1 MPGRRNLSLP
11 ASVTLGKLPPPKVTR
26 MSLRK
31 KITGGLVAALSLVV
45 LTAATVNPVNDKFF
59 EIMKAIEVYTNVYK
73 EVNTYYVDDIEPNK
87 LMRTGI
93 EAMVSSLDPYTNYIS
108 ETDVE
113 LARLRRSGKYEGI
126 GAKIEYIDGLPTIM
140 TLYKDQPAD
149 AAGLK
154 TGDRLLSVDGRA
166 TAGYNREQLEE
177 IMRGFPGT
185 TMELEVERPGEGK
198 KDLELKRGDV
208 TIPNVPYSGML
219 DQGVGYVALTTFTQ
233 RAGKNVRDAVAKL
246 RADNPDL
253 KGVVLDLRN
262 NGGGLLNEAV
272 DIVNIFVPKDELIV
286 TTKGKVRDWD
296 RSYKTKGAP
305 LDLELP
311 VAVLINGRSASAS
324 EIVSGSLQDLDRGV
338 LIGQRS
344 FGKGLVQNIM
354 ETGYG
359 SRVKITTA
367 KYYIPSQRCI
377 QALEYQDGKPVDIP
391 DERRAVF
398 KTRAGRPVLDGGG
411 VAPDIKVPVLGGKAI
426 TAGLLEEH
434 VIFDY
439 VNEWVS
445 NHPTIDSVADFRFT
459 DWDGFVDFLQK
470 EDYEYT
476 SKAEKALERAL
487 AATKEEG
494 YDISTELKAIQER
507 VDREQLAAIRE
518 YRGEIISIIEK
529 EIAGRYYY
537 QRGEVQMGLRND
549 KEVQEAIAVLNDPTR
564 YNKIL
569 AAQ

>member
-1 MPGRRNLSLP
+1 
-11 ASVTLGKLPPPKVTR
+11 

-31 KITGGLVAALSLVV
+31 KILTGGVAILAFLVF
-45 LTAATVNPVNDKFF
+45 TAATVNPVNDKFF

-113 LARLRRSGKYEGI
+113 LARLRQSGKFQGI
-126 GAKIEYIDGLPTIM
+126 GAKIEYIEGLPTIL

-149 AAGLK
+149 KAGIK
-154 TGDRLLSVDGRA
+154 TGDRLLEIDGRQ

-185 TMELEVERPGEGK
+185 TMEITVERPGVGK
-198 KDLELKRGDV
+198 KNLELLRGDV
-208 TIPNVPYSGML
+208 SIPNVPYSGML
-219 DQGVGYVALTTFTQ
+219 ANDVGYVALTTFTQ
-233 RAGKNVRDAVAKL
+233 QAAKNVRDAVVAL
-246 RADNPDL
+246 RADNPEM
-253 KGVVLDLRN
+253 KGVVIDLRN

-272 DIVNIFVPKDELIV
+272 DIVNIFVPKNELIV

-296 RSYKTKGAP
+296 RSYKTKGNP

-311 VAVLINGRSASAS
+311 VAVLINDRSASAS
-324 EIVSGSLQDLDRGV
+324 EIVSGSLQDLDRAV

-344 FGKGLVQNIM
+344 YGKGLVQNIM

-377 QALEYQDGKPVDIP
+377 QAIEYRDGKPFDIP
-391 DERRAVF
+391 AAERAVF
-398 KTRAGRPVLDGGG
+398 KTRSGREVLDGGG
-411 VAPDIKVPVLGGKAI
+411 VAPDINLPVLGGKAI
-426 TAGLLEEH
+426 TQGLLDEF
-434 VIFDY
+434 VIFDF
-439 VNEWVS
+439 VNEWVTT
-445 NHPTIDSVADFRFT
+445 HETIDSVADFRFQ
-459 DWDGFVDFLQK
+459 DWAKFEAFLQRG
-470 EDYEYT
+470 DYEYT
-476 SKAEKALERAL
+476 SKAEKALETAL
-487 AATKEEG
+487 EQAKEEG
-494 YDISTELKAIQER
+494 FKVTEQLMAVQAQVEK
-507 VDREQLAAIRE
+507 EQLAAIQS
-518 YRGEIISIIEK
+518 YKAEIVSIIEK

-549 KEVQEAIAVLNDPTR
+549 REVQEAISVLNDPER
-564 YNKIL
+564 YAKL
-569 AAQ
+569 LKPAM

>member
-1 MPGRRNLSLP
+1 
-11 ASVTLGKLPPPKVTR
+11 

-31 KITGGLVAALSLVV
+31 KLLSGVMVLVAFTIF
-45 LTAATVNPVNDKFF
+45 TASTYSPVNDKFF

-93 EAMVSSLDPYTNYIS
+93 EAMVKSLDPYTNYIS

-113 LARLRRSGKYEGI
+113 LARLRQSGKYQGI
-126 GAKIEYIDGLPTIM
+126 GAKLEYIDGLPTIL

-149 AAGLK
+149 VAGLK
-154 TGDRLLSVDGRA
+154 TGDRIMTVDGRE

-185 TMELEVERPGEGK
+185 TMELNVERPGQGEI
-198 KDLELKRGDV
+198 DLKLVRGDV
-208 TIPNVPYSGML
+208 NIPNVPYSGML
-219 DQGVGYVALTTFTQ
+219 ADNVGYVALTTFTRQ
-233 RAGKNVRDAVAKL
+233 AGKNVRDAVSKL
-246 RADNPDL
+246 RADNPDM

-296 RSYKTKGAP
+296 RSYKTKGNP
-305 LDLELP
+305 LDLEIP
-311 VAVLINGRSASAS
+311 VAVLINDRSASAS

-344 FGKGLVQNIM
+344 YGKGLVQNIM

-367 KYYIPSQRCI
+367 KYYIPSSRCI
-377 QALEYQDGKPVDIP
+377 QAIEYVDGKPVDIP
-391 DERRAVF
+391 DAERAVF
-398 KTRAGRPVLDGGG
+398 KTRSGRKVLDGGG
-411 VAPDIKVPVLGGKAI
+411 VAPDIKLEILGGKAI
-426 TAGLLEEH
+426 TQGLLDEF

-439 VNEWVS
+439 VNEWVTTH
-445 NHPTIDSVADFRFT
+445 NAIDSVADFRFQ
-459 DWDGFVDFLQK
+459 DWDKFIGFLQRG
-470 EDYEYT
+470 DYEYT
-476 SKAEKALERAL
+476 SKAEKALKSAMDK
-487 AATKEEG
+487 AKEEG
-494 YDISTELKAIQER
+494 YDITAQLEAVQAQVEQEQMEAIQSYK
-507 VDREQLAAIRE
+507 A
-518 YRGEIISIIEK
+518 EIISIIEK

-549 KEVQEAIAVLNDPTR
+549 REVQEAISVLNDPAR
-564 YNKIL
+564 YEALLKPGK
-569 AAQ
+569 

>member
-1 MPGRRNLSLP
+1 
-11 ASVTLGKLPPPKVTR
+11 
-26 MSLRK
+26 MSTRK
-31 KITGGLVAALSLVV
+31 KIFSGLLGALAFIVF
-45 LTAATVNPVNDKFF
+45 TAATVNPVNDKFF

-113 LARLRRSGKYEGI
+113 LARLRQSGKYQGI

-140 TLYKDQPAD
+140 VLFKDQPAD
-149 AAGLK
+149 NAGLK
-154 TGDRLLSVDGRA
+154 TGDRLLEIDGRE
-166 TAGYNREQLEE
+166 TAGYNRDQLEE

-185 TMELEVERPGEGK
+185 TMKLTVERPGGGK
-198 KDLELKRGDV
+198 KNLELLRGDV
-208 TIPNVPYSGML
+208 SIPNVPYSGML
-219 DQGVGYVALTTFTQ
+219 ANNVGYVALTTFT
-233 RAGKNVRDAVAKL
+233 RNAGKNVRDAVSKL
-246 RADNPDL
+246 RADNPEM

-286 TTKGKVRDWD
+286 TTKGKVREWD
-296 RSYKTKGAP
+296 RSYKTNGNP

-311 VAVLINGRSASAS
+311 VAVLINNKSASAS

-344 FGKGLVQNIM
+344 YGKGLVQNIM

-377 QALEYQDGKPVDIP
+377 QALEYRDGKPFDIP
-391 DERRAVF
+391 DSERAVF
-398 KTRAGRPVLDGGG
+398 KTRSGREVLDGGG
-411 VAPDIKVPVLGGKAI
+411 VAPDIKLPVLGGTAI
-426 TAGLLEEH
+426 TKGLLEEH
-434 VIFDY
+434 VIFDF
-439 VNEWVS
+439 VNEWVTS
-445 NHPTIDSVADFRFT
+445 HATIDTVTEFRFQ
-459 DWDGFVDFLQK
+459 DWDKFVGFLQRG
-470 EDYEYT
+470 DYEYT
-476 SKAEKALERAL
+476 SKAEKALAKAL
-487 AATKEEG
+487 EATKEEG
-494 YDISTELKAIQER
+494 YDISAALEAIQAQ
-507 VDREQLAAIRE
+507 VDIEQLAAIQG
-518 YRGEIISIIEK
+518 YKAEIINIIEK

-549 KEVQEAIAVLNDPTR
+549 KEVQEAISVLNDPAR
-564 YNKIL
+564 YAELLNL
-569 AAQ
+569 

>member
-1 MPGRRNLSLP
+1 
-11 ASVTLGKLPPPKVTR
+11 
-26 MSLRK
+26 MSSRK
-31 KITGGLVAALSLVV
+31 KAAAGIVTALVFV
-45 LTAATVNPVNDKFF
+45 LCTAATVSPVNDKFF

-113 LARLRRSGKYEGI
+113 LARLRQSGKYQGV
-126 GAKIEYIDGLPTIM
+126 GAKIEYIDGLPTIL

-154 TGDRLLSVDGRA
+154 TGDRLITVDGRE
-166 TAGYNREQLEE
+166 TEGYNREQLEE

-185 TMELEVERPGEGK
+185 TMELTVDRPGVGK
-198 KDLELKRGDV
+198 KDLSLIRGDV
-208 TIPNVPYSGML
+208 NIPNVPYSGML
-219 DQGVGYVALTTFTQ
+219 ADNVGYVALTTFTQ
-233 RAGKNVRDAVAKL
+233 AAGKNVRDAVAKL
-246 RADNPDL
+246 RADNPEL

-296 RSYKTKGAP
+296 RSYATKNNP

-324 EIVSGSLQDLDRGV
+324 EIVSGSLQDLDRAV

-344 FGKGLVQNIM
+344 YGKGLVQNIM

-367 KYYIPSQRCI
+367 KYYIPSLRCI
-377 QALEYQDGKPVDIP
+377 QALEYKDGKPVNIP
-391 DERRAVF
+391 DDQRAVF
-398 KTRAGRPVLDGGG
+398 KTRAGRKVLDGGG
-411 VAPDIKVPVLGGKAI
+411 VAPDIDLPVLGGKAV
-426 TAGLLEEH
+426 TQGLLEEF
-434 VIFDY
+434 VIFDF
-439 VNEWVS
+439 VNDWVT
-445 NHPTIDSVADFRFT
+445 NHPTIDSVADFRFQE
-459 DWDGFVDFLQK
+459 WDQFISFLQRG
-470 EDYEYT
+470 DFEYT
-476 SKAEKALERAL
+476 SNAEKALEKAL
-487 AATKEEG
+487 EAAKEEG
-494 YDISTELKAIQER
+494 YEVTDQLMAIQKQ
-507 VDREQLAAIRE
+507 VDEEQMAAIQG
-518 YRGEIISIIEK
+518 YKAEIISIIEK

-549 KEVQEAIAVLNDPTR
+549 KEVQEAISVLNDPAR
-564 YNKIL
+564 YAKL
-569 AAQ
+569 LKP

>member
-1 MPGRRNLSLP
+1 
-11 ASVTLGKLPPPKVTR
+11 

-31 KITGGLVAALSLVV
+31 KALSGFVAALALIVFMSS
-45 LTAATVNPVNDKFF
+45 AYSPVNDKFF

-113 LARLRRSGKYEGI
+113 LARLRQSGKYQGI
-126 GAKIEYIDGLPTIM
+126 GANLEYIDGLPTVL

-154 TGDRLLSVDGRA
+154 TGDRILTVDGRE

-185 TMELEVERPGEGK
+185 TMELTVERPGKGQL
-198 KDLELKRGDV
+198 DLELTRGDV
-208 TIPNVPYSGML
+208 SIPNVPYSGML
-219 DQGVGYVALTTFTQ
+219 DQNVGYVALTTFTRQ
-233 RAGKNVRDAVAKL
+233 AGKNVRDAVAKL

-253 KGVVLDLRN
+253 QGVVLDLRN

-296 RSYKTKGAP
+296 RSYKTKGNP

-311 VAVLINGRSASAS
+311 VAVLINDRSASAS
-324 EIVSGSLQDLDRGV
+324 EIVSGALQDLDRAV

-344 FGKGLVQNIM
+344 YGKGLVQNIM

-377 QALEYQDGKPVDIP
+377 QAIEYVDGKPVDIP
-391 DERRAVF
+391 DSERAVF
-398 KTRAGRPVLDGGG
+398 KTRSGRKVLDGGG
-411 VAPDIKVPVLGGKAI
+411 VAPDIKLEVLGGKAI
-426 TAGLLEEH
+426 TQGLLDEF
-434 VIFDY
+434 VIFDF
-439 VNEWVS
+439 VNEWVT
-445 NHPTIDSVADFRFT
+445 NHESIDSVADFRFR
-459 DWDGFVDFLQK
+459 DWDKFVGFLQRG
-470 EDYEYT
+470 DYEYT
-476 SKAEKALERAL
+476 SKAEQALQKALDQ
-487 AATKEEG
+487 ATKEG
-494 YDISTELKAIQER
+494 YDISAGLKAIQDQVE
-507 VDREQLAAIRE
+507 REQLAAIE
-518 YRGEIISIIEK
+518 NYKDEIINIIEK

-549 KEVQEAIAVLNDPTR
+549 REVQEAISVLNDPAR
-564 YNKIL
+564 YAKIL
-569 AAQ
+569 KTGK

>member
-1 MPGRRNLSLP
+1 MPLRN
-11 ASVTLGKLPPPKVTR
+11 K
-26 MSLRK
+26 
-31 KITGGLVAALSLVV
+31 LVAAVAATITIIS
-45 LTAATVNPVNDKFF
+45 LTAATVSPINDKFF

-73 EVNTYYVDDIEPNK
+73 EVNQYYVDDIEPNK

-93 EAMVSSLDPYTNYIS
+93 EAMVESLDPYTNYIS

-113 LARLRRSGKYEGI
+113 VARLNQAGKYQGI
-126 GAKIEYIDGLPTIM
+126 GANIEYIDGLPTIL

-149 AAGLK
+149 KAGIK
-154 TGDRLLSVDGRA
+154 TGDRILTVDGRE
-166 TAGYNREQLEE
+166 TEGYNREQLEE

-185 TMELEVERPGEGK
+185 TMKLTVDRPGVGK
-198 KDLELKRGDV
+198 KNLELLRGDV
-208 TIPNVPYSGML
+208 SIPNVPYSGML
-219 DQGVGYVALTTFTQ
+219 ADNVGYVALTTFT
-233 RAGKNVRDAVAKL
+233 RNAGKNVRDAVAKL

-253 KGVVLDLRN
+253 SGIVIDLRG

-296 RSYKTKGAP
+296 RSYKTNSNP

-344 FGKGLVQNIM
+344 YGKGLVQNIM

-377 QALEYQDGKPVDIP
+377 QAIEYVDGKPVDIP
-391 DERRAVF
+391 DSERAVF
-398 KTRAGRPVLDGGG
+398 KTRSGRKVLDGGG
-411 VAPDIKVPVLGGKAI
+411 VAPDIELPLLGGKAV
-426 TAGLLEEH
+426 TQGLLDNYI
-434 VIFDY
+434 IFDF
-439 VNEWVS
+439 VNEWVTK
-445 NHPTIDSVADFRFT
+445 HETIDSVADFQFK
-459 DWDGFVDFLQK
+459 DWAMFESFIQRGDF
-470 EDYEYT
+470 EYN
-476 SKAEKALERAL
+476 SKAEKALEKAL
-487 AATKEEG
+487 KQTEEEG
-494 YDISTELKAIQER
+494 YHVTDQLKAIQAQ
-507 VDREQLAAIRE
+507 VDQEQLAAIQQ
-518 YRGEIISIIEK
+518 YKQEIINIIEK

-549 KEVQEAIAVLNDPTR
+549 REVKEAIAVLNDPAR
-564 YNKIL
+564 YAKL
-569 AAQ
+569 LKP

>member
-1 MPGRRNLSLP
+1 
-11 ASVTLGKLPPPKVTR
+11 
-26 MSLRK
+26 MSTRK
-31 KITGGLVAALSLVV
+31 KIFSGLLGGLAFMVF
-45 LTAATVNPVNDKFF
+45 TAATVSPVNDKFF

-113 LARLRRSGKYEGI
+113 LARLRQSGKYQGI
-126 GAKIEYIDGLPTIM
+126 GADIEYIDGLPTIM
-140 TLYKDQPAD
+140 VLFKDQPAD
-149 AAGLK
+149 EAGLK
-154 TGDRLLSVDGRA
+154 TGDRLLEIDGRE

-185 TMELEVERPGEGK
+185 TMKLTVERPGVGQK
-198 KDLELKRGDV
+198 KLELLRGDV
-208 TIPNVPYSGML
+208 SIPNVPYSGML
-219 DQGVGYVALTTFTQ
+219 ANNVGYVALTTFTQ
-233 RAGKNVRDAVAKL
+233 QAGKNVRDAVSKL
-246 RADNPDL
+246 RAENPEL

-286 TTKGKVRDWD
+286 TTKGKVREWD
-296 RSYKTKGAP
+296 RSYKTKGNP

-311 VAVLINGRSASAS
+311 VAVLINNKSASAS

-344 FGKGLVQNIM
+344 YGKGLVQNIM

-367 KYYIPSQRCI
+367 KYYIPSLRCI
-377 QALEYQDGKPVDIP
+377 QALEYRDGKPFDIP
-391 DERRAVF
+391 DSERAVF
-398 KTRAGRPVLDGGG
+398 KTRAGREVLDGGG
-411 VAPDIKVPVLGGKAI
+411 VAPDIELPVLGGTAI
-426 TAGLLEEH
+426 TKGLLEEH
-434 VIFDY
+434 VIFDF
-439 VNEWVS
+439 VNEWVTS
-445 NHPTIDSVADFRFT
+445 HPTIDSVADFRFT
-459 DWDGFVDFLQK
+459 DWDKFVGFLQK
-470 EDYEYT
+470 GDYEYT
-476 SKAEKALERAL
+476 SKAEKALEKAL
-487 AATKEEG
+487 EATKEEG
-494 YDISTELKAIQER
+494 YDISAQLKAIQAQ
-507 VDREQLAAIRE
+507 VDKEQLEAIQS
-518 YRGEIISIIEK
+518 YKAEIINIIEK

-549 KEVQEAIAVLNDPTR
+549 KEVQEAIAVLNDPAR
-564 YNKIL
+564 YAKL
-569 AAQ
+569 LKP

>member
-1 MPGRRNLSLP
+1 MSSRKKAAAGIVTALVFVLCTA
-11 ASVTLGKLPPPKVTR
+11 ASV
-26 MSLRK
+26 S
-31 KITGGLVAALSLVV
+31 
-45 LTAATVNPVNDKFF
+45 PVNDKFF

-113 LARLRRSGKYEGI
+113 LARLRQSGKYQGV
-126 GAKIEYIDGLPTIM
+126 GAKIEYIDGLPTIL

-154 TGDRLLSVDGRA
+154 TGDRLITVDGRE
-166 TAGYNREQLEE
+166 TEGYNREQLEE

-185 TMELEVERPGEGK
+185 TMQLTVDRPGVGK
-198 KDLELKRGDV
+198 KDLSLVRGDV
-208 TIPNVPYSGML
+208 NIPNVPYSGML
-219 DQGVGYVALTTFTQ
+219 ADDVGYVALTTFTQ
-233 RAGKNVRDAVAKL
+233 AAGKNVRDAVAKL
-246 RADNPDL
+246 RAENPQL

-296 RSYKTKGAP
+296 RSYATKNNP

-344 FGKGLVQNIM
+344 YGKGLVQNIM

-367 KYYIPSQRCI
+367 KYYIPSLRCI
-377 QALEYQDGKPVDIP
+377 QALEYKDGKPVDIA
-391 DERRAVF
+391 DDKRAIF
-398 KTRAGRPVLDGGG
+398 KTRAGRKVLDGGG
-411 VAPDIKVPVLGGKAI
+411 VAPDIELPVLGGKAV
-426 TAGLLEEH
+426 TQGLLDEF
-434 VIFDY
+434 VIFDF
-439 VNEWVS
+439 VNDWVTS
-445 NHPTIDSVADFRFT
+445 HPTIDSVADFRFQ
-459 DWDGFVDFLQK
+459 DWDKFIGFLQQG
-470 EDYEYT
+470 DFEYT
-476 SKAEKALERAL
+476 SKAEKALQTAL
-487 AATKEEG
+487 EAAKEEG
-494 YDISTELKAIQER
+494 YEVTDQLTAIQKQ
-507 VDREQLAAIRE
+507 VDEEQMTAIKG
-518 YRGEIISIIEK
+518 YKAEIISIIEK

-549 KEVQEAIAVLNDPTR
+549 KEVQEAIAVLNDPVR
-564 YNKIL
+564 YAKL
-569 AAQ
+569 LKP

>member
-1 MPGRRNLSLP
+1 
-11 ASVTLGKLPPPKVTR
+11 
-26 MSLRK
+26 MSSRK
-31 KITGGLVAALSLVV
+31 KAAAGIVTALVFV
-45 LTAATVNPVNDKFF
+45 LCTAATVSPVNDKFF

-113 LARLRRSGKYEGI
+113 LARLRQSGKYQGV
-126 GAKIEYIDGLPTIM
+126 GAKIEYIDGLPTIL

-154 TGDRLLSVDGRA
+154 TGDRLLTVDGRE
-166 TAGYNREQLEE
+166 TEGYNREQLEE

-185 TMELEVERPGEGK
+185 TMELTVDRPGVGK
-198 KDLELKRGDV
+198 KNLSLIRGDV
-208 TIPNVPYSGML
+208 NIPNVPYSGML
-219 DQGVGYVALTTFTQ
+219 ADNVGYVALTTFTQ
-233 RAGKNVRDAVAKL
+233 AAGKNVRDAVAKL
-246 RADNPDL
+246 RADNPEL

-296 RSYKTKGAP
+296 RSYATKNNP

-324 EIVSGSLQDLDRGV
+324 EIVSGSLQDLDRAV

-344 FGKGLVQNIM
+344 YGKGLVQNIM

-367 KYYIPSQRCI
+367 KYYIPSLRCI
-377 QALEYQDGKPVDIP
+377 QALEYKDGKPVNIP
-391 DERRAVF
+391 DDKRAVF
-398 KTRAGRPVLDGGG
+398 KTRAGRKVLDGGG
-411 VAPDIKVPVLGGKAI
+411 VAPDIDLPVLGGKAV
-426 TAGLLEEH
+426 TQGLLEEF
-434 VIFDY
+434 VIFDF
-439 VNEWVS
+439 VNDWVTS
-445 NHPTIDSVADFRFT
+445 HPTIDSVADFRFQE
-459 DWDGFVDFLQK
+459 WDQFISFLQQG
-470 EDYEYT
+470 DFEYT
-476 SKAEKALERAL
+476 SNAEKALEKAL
-487 AATKEEG
+487 EAAKEEG
-494 YDISTELKAIQER
+494 YEVTDQLMAIRKQVDEEQMVAIQG
-507 VDREQLAAIRE
+507 
-518 YRGEIISIIEK
+518 YKTEIISIIEK

-549 KEVQEAIAVLNDPTR
+549 REVQEAIAVLNDPAR
-564 YNKIL
+564 YAKL
-569 AAQ
+569 LKP

>member
-1 MPGRRNLSLP
+1 MSQKRN
-11 ASVTLGKLPPPKVTR
+11 R
-26 MSLRK
+26 MSTRK
-31 KITGGLVAALSLVV
+31 KIFSGLIAALAFVV
-45 LTAATVNPVNDKFF
+45 FTAATVSPVNDKFF

-113 LARLRRSGKYEGI
+113 LARLRQSGKYQGI
-126 GAKIEYIDGLPTIM
+126 GAKIEYIEGLPTIM
-140 TLYKDQPAD
+140 VLFKDQPAD
-149 AAGLK
+149 KAGLK
-154 TGDRLLSVDGRA
+154 TGDRLMEIDGRE

-185 TMELEVERPGEGK
+185 TMKLTVERPGGGK
-198 KDLELKRGDV
+198 KNLELLRGDV
-208 TIPNVPYSGML
+208 SIPNVPYSGML
-219 DQGVGYVALTTFTQ
+219 ANNVGYVALTTFTQ
-233 RAGKNVRDAVAKL
+233 QAGKNVRDAVSKL
-246 RADNPDL
+246 RADNPEL

-286 TTKGKVRDWD
+286 TTKGKVREWD
-296 RSYKTKGAP
+296 RSYKTRGNP

-311 VAVLINGRSASAS
+311 VAVLINNKSASAS

-344 FGKGLVQNIM
+344 YGKGLVQNIM

-377 QALEYQDGKPVDIP
+377 QALEYRNGKPFDIP
-391 DERRAVF
+391 DSERAVF
-398 KTRAGRPVLDGGG
+398 KTRSGRKVLDGGG
-411 VAPDIKVPVLGGKAI
+411 VAPDIDLPVLGGENI
-426 TAGLLEEH
+426 TKGLLEEH
-434 VIFDY
+434 VIFDF
-439 VNEWVS
+439 VNEWVT
-445 NHPTIDSVADFRFT
+445 NHPTIDSVADFRFQ
-459 DWDGFVDFLQK
+459 DWDKFVGFLQRG
-470 EDYEYT
+470 DYEYT
-476 SKAEKALERAL
+476 SKAEKALEKAL
-487 AATKEEG
+487 EATKEEG
-494 YDISTELKAIQER
+494 YDISAALKAIQTQ
-507 VDREQLAAIRE
+507 VDQEQLAAIQS
-518 YRGEIISIIEK
+518 YKTEIVSIIEK

-549 KEVQEAIAVLNDPTR
+549 KEVQEAIAVLNDPAR
-564 YNKIL
+564 YAELLKP
-569 AAQ
+569 